1 MSALPDGDDELD
13 SFDLVE
19 IEKRFSTAVG
29 YAFYRSYSDK
39 DEFHQLLNALRSLL
53 TKRQSPFQSFDIS
66 GAANMFLG
74 NAYRIAKAA
83 RLIFDEADLRTDNSP
98 LHGMLMSVHHDL
110 IDGVLQP
117 LYTLNS
123 YLSKF
128 EVLQILKT
136 DKDSIAGCFDAAFE
150 CDFAEARHALAHE
163 EDRLII
169 SPKPDEPLTSIV
181 ERIQFRG
188 TTGAGLKG
196 LRYQN
201 GAGKSF
207 HIGFTEEHFCKLV
220 TLMID
225 LIQKRT

>member
-1 MSALPDGDDELD
+1 MRVLPDSDDELD

-29 YAFYRSYSDK
+29 YAFFRSYSETND
-39 DEFHQLLNALRSLL
+39 FHQLLNALRSLL
-53 TKRQSPFQSFDIS
+53 ARKQVRLQSFDIS

-74 NAYRIAKAA
+74 NAHRIAKAA
-83 RLIFDEADLRTDNSP
+83 RLIFDEADLRADNPP

-110 IDGVLQP
+110 MDGVLQP
-117 LYTLNS
+117 LYTLKS
-123 YLSKF
+123 YLGKI

-150 CDFAEARHALAHE
+150 CDFAQARHALAHE

-169 SPKPDEPLTSIV
+169 APKPDEPLTSVV

-188 TTGAGLKG
+188 SSGVGLKG

-201 GAGKSF
+201 GVGNSF
-207 HIGFTEEHFCKLV
+207 HIGFTEENFCKLV
-220 TLMID
+220 TSLID
-225 LIQKRT
+225 LVQKRT